1 VEVTGGAP
9 VLESESTAVGTIL
22 TSQDGFPLTATC
34 GSSSVQNGGDSCYP
48 DATGINPN
56 LPRGSQDPSQWFNL
70 AAFVNRLAAAPQ
82 YRYGNSGRNTIT
94 GPGIVDM
101 DFSVIKY
108 WRFSERQG
116 LEFRA
121 EFFNLPNRPLWSL
134 RAASPGTN
142 TYGKITSTVIDS
154 RQLQFGREYSF

>member
-1 VEVTGGAP
+1 
-9 VLESESTAVGTIL
+9 
-22 TSQDGFPLTATC
+22 
-34 GSSSVQNGGDSCYP
+34 
-48 DATGINPN
+48 
-56 LPRGSQDPSQWFNL
+56 
-70 AAFVNRLAAAPQ
+70 
-82 YRYGNSGRNTIT
+82 
-94 GPGIVDM
+94 M

-142 TYGKITSTVIDS
+142 TYAKITSTVIDS

>member
-1 VEVTGGAP
+1 
-9 VLESESTAVGTIL
+9 
-22 TSQDGFPLTATC
+22 
-34 GSSSVQNGGDSCYP
+34 
-48 DATGINPN
+48 
-56 LPRGSQDPSQWFNL
+56 
-70 AAFVNRLAAAPQ
+70 
-82 YRYGNSGRNTIT
+82 
-94 GPGIVDM
+94 M